1 MPLGGHSGTL
11 AQASG
16 LMSDDLVTAR
26 QETTL
31 VAPARI
37 DKKQRNHRRKDEK
50 TTLEDK
56 NQTREAADEQDP
68 QPEPPLAAAQKEVAK
83 PERDKRDW
91 QPDCR
96 DKPEPS
102 CQRRKHRNPEKKR
115 WNHRRQPPRH
125 VTHRTPPFGVIPE
138 HWPRREFGY
147 RGPPRPNRRPPPSSL
162 RSSAIWASP
171 R

>member
-1 MPLGGHSGTL
+1 
-11 AQASG
+11 
-16 LMSDDLVTAR
+16 MSDDLVTAR

-31 VAPARI
+31 VAPASI

-56 NQTREAADEQDP
+56 NQTRDAADEQDP

-102 CQRRKHRNPEKKR
+102 CQRRKHCNPEKKR

-125 VTHRTPPFGVIPE
+125 VTHRTPPSGVIPE
-138 HWPRREFGY
+138 HWS
-147 RGPPRPNRRPPPSSL
+147 RGRLTHPEGRTIRV
-162 RSSAIWASP
+162 
-171 R
+171 